1 MNLVTHVGEEIGCK
15 VGMLCLYSNISCPEP
30 QEKAHDQS
38 TRRQKALK
46 AEEMLKLVCVVY
58 YKLG

>member
-1 MNLVTHVGEEIGCK
+1 MNLVTHGGEEIGCK
-15 VGMLCLYSNISCPEP
+15 VEMLCLYSNISCPEP
-30 QEKAHDQS
+30 KEKAQDQS
-38 TRRQKALK
+38 ARRQKALK